1 MAGFYDAQGQ
11 LQQVEITPS
20 IYKEAHD
27 SKLSVKSYINRKF
40 GASNQYGTA
49 YDQIMASCGLVVPKK
64 NDFGLQ
70 APTIAD
76 ILDGKAGFS
85 AAAGGIS
92 QGNGTPFGTESRTLF
107 PAALVEMMELFLKK
121 DYTTERGIFDSMIA
135 QELSVNGDHFEQPVI
150 NFKSFNG
157 PEEAKAQRIAQ
168 LAEPASMVRFTT
180 ADKFRK
186 IPTYSIGVEFSQ
198 QALRTSTLDLVGL
211 SLARYAE
218 VEADSWV
225 YIWINDMLNGDG
237 DINVGAL
244 PSRTTTSFD
253 PAATGGVLTH
263 KAWVKWLYRN
273 RKFRKI
279 DAAIMDIDT
288 YLKVEGRTG
297 RPGLTDYDQSL
308 SRIDPQGT
316 ALNPQIGDVRIF
328 LVDSAAEGGP
338 LPANTVLG
346 LDTRYAM
353 ARVTNL
359 EASYTAAETFALR
372 RSEAMRM
379 DFGQIVYR
387 LYDDAFDVLTIA

>member
-27 SKLSVKSYINRKF
+27 AKLSVKSLINRKY
-40 GASNQYGTA
+40 GANAAAGTA
-49 YDQIMASCGLVVPKK
+49 YDQIMASSGLIIPKK

-70 APTIAD
+70 APTVAD

-85 AAAGGIS
+85 AANGVNT
-92 QGNGTPFGTESRTLF
+92 QQNGTPFGNESRTLF
-107 PAALVEMMELFLKK
+107 PAAIVDMMELFLKK

-135 QELSVNGDHFEQPVI
+135 QELSVNGDHFEQPQI
-150 NFKSFNG
+150 NFRSFNG

-180 ADKFRK
+180 SDKLRK
-186 IPTYSIGVEFSQ
+186 IPTYSIGIEFSQ
-198 QALRTSTLDLVGL
+198 QALRASTLDLVGL

-218 VEADSWV
+218 VESDSWV

-237 DINVGAL
+237 DLNIGAL
-244 PSRTTTSFD
+244 PSSTTTSLD
-253 PAATGGVLTH
+253 SAATGGVLTH
-263 KAWVKWLYRN
+263 KAWVKYLYRN

-279 DAAIMDIDT
+279 DAVICDIDT
-288 YLKVEGRTG
+288 YLKIEGRTG

-328 LVDSAAEGGP
+328 LVDSAADGGP

-346 LDTRYAM
+346 MDTRYAM

-359 EASYTAAETFALR
+359 EAAYTASETFAMR
-372 RSEAMRM
+372 RSESMRM